1 MTYDVATKKGRRT
14 TKPKVVADDSHQYID
29 LKVELALLTQTVNL
43 LKDNHLPHIQKDID
57 YLKKGMFWFFGTV
70 LISVLS
76 LHLTNLL

>member
-1 MTYDVATKKGRRT
+1 MTYDVATKRGRRS
-14 TKPKVVADDSHQYID
+14 TKPKLVAEEHQYID
-29 LKVELALLTQTVNL
+29 IKVELALLTQTVNL

-76 LHLTNLL
+76 LHLTNLF